1 MKSRTVERIRIRYGE
16 TDMMGH
22 AYYGNY
28 MLYFE
33 QARAAWC
40 RERGFSY
47 LEMEQAG
54 FKLPVVEVWAKYR
67 GEVKYDDV
75 IAVEIWVEEM
85 RRAAVQFRYEITNE
99 TTGKVVTEG
108 YSWQVCVGEA
118 MKAVSI
124 PQFFRDLIEKEPG
137 N

>member
-1 MKSRTVERIRIRYGE
+1 MAQRTVERIRIRYGE

-75 IAVEIWVEEM
+75 IAVSIWVGEV
-85 RRAAVQFRYEITNE
+85 RRAAVQFQYEITNE
-99 TTGKVVTEG
+99 SSGKVVTEG
-108 YSWQVCVGEA
+108 YTWQVCVDSG
-118 MKAVSI
+118 MKAVTI
-124 PQFFRDLIEKEPG
+124 PPFFRDLLENPS

>member
-1 MKSRTVERIRIRYGE
+1 MSNATVERIRIRYGE

-28 MLYFE
+28 LLYFE

-40 RERGFSY
+40 RERGVSY
-47 LEMEQAG
+47 LEMEAAG

-75 IAVEIWVEEM
+75 IAVKIWVEEM
-85 RRAAVQFRYEITNE
+85 RRVAVQFKYEIVNE
-99 TTGKVVTEG
+99 STGKLVTEG
-108 YSWQVCVGEA
+108 YTWQVCVDGS

-124 PQFFRDLIEKEPG
+124 PAFFRELAERP
-137 N
+137 